1 MGTEWNHL
9 DFSNCCKLLFEYI
22 KEKDC
27 QISIGIVSEIVNS
40 QKLNLL
46 ILQIPESVHFI
57 CQVSYDY

>member
-27 QISIGIVSEIVNS
+27 QISIGIESEIVNS